1 MPKVLSQTEQEKR
14 WRAEDDARA
23 LKRAQEIQ
31 NDPSRVKEAHK
42 VIKEEYVA
50 ISSVAKKLG
59 VTSELNKTAKKTTA
73 KKKK

>member
-1 MPKVLSQTEQEKR
+1 MSKAISQTEQEKR

-23 LKRAQEIQ
+23 LKRAQEIE

-50 ISSVAKKLG
+50 ITSVAKKLG
-59 VTSELNKTAKKTTA
+59 VTSELNKKSPKKTTT
-73 KKKK
+73 KKK